1 MGRSNFIGFKV
12 NAKERQILETIA
24 AREDRTV
31 SDMLRLLIRE
41 GAVNRGVFTTGSTK
55 LFSKYEVIGGS
66 HDNEGK

>member
-24 AREDRTV
+24 AKEDRTV

-41 GAVNRGVFTTGSTK
+41 GAANRGLCQVGSVQ
-55 LFSKYEVIGGS
+55 LMSRFEVKG
-66 HDNEGK
+66 